1 MPRQENPININ
12 ISKDNTTENQDY
24 NEFKDY
30 IIKNNVELQKELK
43 QNIEQVKTLEAT
55 VAEKEAEEDKYDT
68 RIRYMKGLLQNL
80 NQVRELHS
88 QIKTKSETKIE
99 IIRDHNKK
107 TKAIYYQIYL
117 YLIII
122 NILTLIT
129 PFTLEYFNLFNLLL
143 QTLYIIVICYTINKI
158 KNNYYSISTTS
169 KHSTDL
175 MKQQTSEINQLKQ
188 EIKKIEDSCISLDN
202 WIDEV

>member
-1 MPRQENPININ
+1 MPRKENPININ
-12 ISKDNTTENQDY
+12 ISKDNSSDNEEY

-43 QNIEQVKTLEAT
+43 ENIEQVKTLEAT
-55 VAEKEAEEDKYDT
+55 ISEKESEEDKYDT

-80 NQVRELHS
+80 NQVRELYS
-88 QIKTKSETKIE
+88 QVKTNSETKID
-99 IIRDHNKK
+99 IIREHNKK
-107 TKAIYYQIYL
+107 TKAIYYEIYL

-129 PFTLEYFNLFNLLL
+129 PLCFKYSNLFNLLL
-143 QTLYIIVICYTINKI
+143 QTLYIIAIPFTVNKI
-158 KNNYYSISTTS
+158 KNNYYSISTSS

-175 MKQQTSEINQLKQ
+175 MKEQTSKINTLKQ
-188 EIKKIEDSCISLDN
+188 EIKKIEDSRITLDN